1 MCPICEGARFVRST
15 ADPDNPRF
23 GEPQPCDCVRHEDAR
38 TRQDRLLRYS
48 RLGAL
53 GRMTFDTLLR
63 QGRSEDP
70 AAQRRYEHAVE
81 LAERWAEQ
89 PEGWLVLTG
98 VPGCGKTHLAAA
110 IASRAIERGQAALF
124 LPVADLLDQL
134 RASYDEDAELP
145 YQRLLEQLRA
155 APLVV
160 LDDLDSYSATPWA
173 REKFFQ
179 LVSHRFYAG
188 LPTVFTCERPPAE
201 IDPRLGS
208 RLTDPSLSQVVV
220 LQEATAPAYF
230 DVGGMTRERLRAF
243 TFENFTPAGRGLRGR
258 NRDSLESAYRLVRG
272 WAEEP
277 HGWLVL
283 SGGNGSGKTH
293 LAAAAAGYRLERG
306 DRVCFA
312 NVPDLLDELR
322 STFGP
327 NASGRFEDVFRAL
340 LDVPVLVLD
349 DLGAEQSSPWV
360 NEKLYQLINH
370 RHLALLPTIITTNLR
385 PHRDGDTPKPAR
397 RGEEP
402 KHFDRLEARIR
413 SRLTDLAVSTAFDIE
428 APDYRAGGV

>member
-1 MCPICEGARFVRST
+1 V
-15 ADPDNPRF
+15 
-23 GEPQPCDCVRHEDAR
+23 
-38 TRQDRLLRYS
+38 
-48 RLGAL
+48 
-53 GRMTFDTLLR
+53 
-63 QGRSEDP
+63 
-70 AAQRRYEHAVE
+70 
-81 LAERWAEQ
+81 
-89 PEGWLVLTG
+89 
-98 VPGCGKTHLAAA
+98 
-110 IASRAIERGQAALF
+110 
-124 LPVADLLDQL
+124 
-134 RASYDEDAELP
+134 
-145 YQRLLEQLRA
+145 
-155 APLVV
+155 
-160 LDDLDSYSATPWA
+160 TPWA

-179 LVSHRFYAG
+179 LVSQRFYTAM
-188 LPTVFTCERPPAE
+188 PTVFTCERPPTE
-201 IDPRLGS
+201 IDARLGS
-208 RLTDPSLSQVVV
+208 RLTDPSMSQVLA
-220 LQEATAPAYF
+220 LQEASSPSYF
-230 DVGGMTRERLRAF
+230 EVGGMTRERLRAF
-243 TFENFTPAGRGLRGR
+243 TFENFSPAGRGLRGR
-258 NRDSLESAYRLVRG
+258 SRDSLESAYRLVRQ

-312 NVPDLLDELR
+312 NVPDLLDQLR
-322 STFGP
+322 ATYGP
-327 NASGRFEDVFRAL
+327 NSNSRFDEVFRAL

-385 PHRDGDTPKPAR
+385 PQREAATPPRGAR

-402 KHFDRLEARIR
+402 KYFDRLEARIR